1 MFFGRESQI
10 EQMMALWDKRV
21 SSLVTCRGRRR
32 IGKSTLVEEFARRS
46 GGDFIRIEGRRPD
59 PKLTNGDELAAFS
72 RQLSR
77 QSGKR
82 LKTPGDWT
90 DAFDLLDG
98 CIKDGRRTVVLL
110 DEISWLAHYDE
121 SFSDMLKIAWD
132 GMLKK
137 HARLV
142 LVLCGS
148 VSSWIRENIVDNG
161 AYMGRRSL
169 DMVVRELP
177 LSECVKFWGRRA
189 SRIDSREIL
198 DVLSVTGGVPR
209 YLEEVS
215 PGLSA
220 AENIKRMCFSPHGVL
235 RVDFDEMFADVI
247 TRQPDFTSKVLRS
260 LVDGPKSSAEVA
272 KELCVEKSGNITA
285 AFLRLEEAGLV
296 APDIGNNPETGVEA
310 RERRYRLRDN
320 YTRFYLKCIEPVKHI
335 IDSGAY
341 EFSSLEEFNGWNSV
355 MGLAF
360 ENLVVNNYRELV
372 PALHLDG
379 MLITSAA
386 PYRRVGKRMD
396 TGKRGRKGFQVDLLI
411 QTRKAVCIV
420 EVKRRTE
427 IGAEIVKEVDEKVKA
442 IRRPAGVSIK
452 TALVYDGHLSPVAK
466 ADGYFDAIIPFK
478 TLLGL
483 S

>member
-1 MFFGRESQI
+1 
-10 EQMMALWDKRV
+10 MALWDKRV

-46 GGDFIRIEGRRPD
+46 GGDFIRIEGRRPEQ
-59 PKLTNGDELAAFS
+59 KLSNEDELATFS

-77 QSGKR
+77 QSGKI
-82 LKTPGDWT
+82 LKTPRDWT
-90 DAFDLLDG
+90 EAFDLLDECVG
-98 CIKDGRRTVVLL
+98 DRRRTVVLL
-110 DEISWLAHYDE
+110 DEISWLAHYDA
-121 SFSDMLKIAWD
+121 SFSDTLKIAWD
-132 GMLKK
+132 GTLKK
-137 HARLV
+137 HARLI

-148 VSSWIRENIVDNG
+148 VSSWIRENIVDNS

-169 DMVVRELP
+169 DIVVRELP

-189 SRIDSREIL
+189 NRIDTREIL

-220 AENIKRMCFSPHGVL
+220 AENIKRMCFAPQGVL
-235 RVDFDEMFADVI
+235 RVDFDEMFTDVI
-247 TRQPDFTSKVLRS
+247 TKQPDFTAKVLRS
-260 LVDGPKSSAEVA
+260 LVDGPRSSAEIA
-272 KELCVEKSGNITA
+272 SDLGVEKSGNITA
-285 AFLRLEEAGLV
+285 AILRLEEAGLV

-310 RERRYRLRDN
+310 RERRFRLRDN

-341 EFSSLEEFNGWNSV
+341 GFTSLEEFSGWNSI

-360 ENLVVNNYRELV
+360 ENLIVNNYRELI
-372 PALHLDG
+372 PALHLGG

-386 PYRRVGKRMD
+386 PYRKVGKRKG
-396 TGKRGRKGFQVDLLI
+396 TGKRGRKGFQIDLLI
-411 QTRKAVCIV
+411 QTRKAICVV

-427 IGAEIVKEVDEKVKA
+427 IGAEIVKEVDEKARA
-442 IRRPAGVSIK
+442 IRRPEGVSIK

-478 TLLGL
+478 DLLGL